1 MLPRWTPRILGLLL
15 SLLTLALPD
24 VAEAQS
30 VTLNQAGFQFLREV
44 RRPDGQLPNWIS
56 RRDCLE
62 DDARFDADPN
72 FQRPTIR
79 MSPNVQGA
87 RTGWALEVWV
97 GSGVDCSN
105 DEQRNAVNNQRCWQV
120 AVSNNPT
127 MAVVQLDVSP
137 RAVAAGA
144 QTPREVFD
152 PTDPAACEQ
161 QIQIPLTFF
170 LLLVDGAG
178 NLQGTGARWEDTSLD
193 LLGPA
198 APTDVRAGIGEEKLV
213 AKWEVPIESDQDDID
228 GFAVFCDRAG
238 GTPPAGLAG
247 AAGVAGMGNV
257 GDGSCTSANLVPG
270 RLPDP
275 DFQCALAGGRGTREA
290 RTHRL
295 ENSVEFAIAVA
306 GVDRVGNT
314 GPLSA
319 LACGTPQ
326 EVTSFFEAYREAGGR
341 GGGGF
346 CGWAAPMP
354 TGSFGGALA
363 VATLWWWRRRR
374 RAA

>member
-1 MLPRWTPRILGLLL
+1 MLRWTPRLLGLLI
-15 SLLTLALPD
+15 SLLALAPPG
-24 VAEAQS
+24 VARAQS

-79 MSPNVQGA
+79 MSPNVKGA

-97 GSGVDCSN
+97 GSGVDCSSN
-105 DEQRNAVNNQRCWQV
+105 EQRNAVNNQRCWKV
-120 AVSNNPT
+120 ASSNNPN
-127 MAVVQLDVSP
+127 MAVVQLDISP

-144 QTPREVFD
+144 QTPRVVFD
-152 PTDPAACEQ
+152 PTDPAACNQ

-178 NLQGTGARWEDTSLD
+178 NLQGTGARWENTSLD
-193 LLGPA
+193 LLGPS
-198 APTDVRAGIGEEKLV
+198 APTSVVAGIGEGKLV
-213 AKWEVPIESDQDDID
+213 AKWEVPVEGDLDDID

-238 GTPPAGLAG
+238 GTPPVGMAG
-247 AAGVAGMGNV
+247 AAGVAGMGNT
-257 GDGSCTSANLVPG
+257 GGGSCTSANLVPG
-270 RLPDP
+270 TLPDSA
-275 DFQCALAGGRGTREA
+275 FQCARAGGRGTREA
-290 RTHRL
+290 RTDRL
-295 ENSVEFAIAVA
+295 ENGVEYAIAVA
-306 GVDRVGNT
+306 GIDRVGNT
-314 GPLSA
+314 GPLSP

-326 EVTSFFEAYREAGGR
+326 EVTSFFEAYRAAGGQ

-346 CGWAAPMP
+346 CTWAAPTP
-354 TGSFGGALA
+354 TGSFGSALA